1 MTRRAGSAA
10 RERTGPIRWLS
21 GSLADVEML
30 LLGGTAF
37 LGRAMAVAA
46 VERGHA
52 VTCLARGSTPAPAGT
67 TLLSSDRDEQDGL
80 APVAGRHW
88 DAVIDVARQPGHVRR
103 AVRDLSTS
111 HWVFISSGNVYADFS
126 TLEQDESAPVR
137 APLEGDVM
145 ADMSAYGE
153 AKVACEDAVRA
164 SGVSATIV
172 RSGLI
177 GGPGDVS
184 GRTGYWPW
192 RFAHPTGDDVIVPDD
207 PDFPCALIDVRDL
220 ASWAVTAAERHLD
233 GTFNATG
240 TTTTFREVLAAAALV
255 AHSEARPR
263 PVPAATLAELEIGAW
278 MGPATLPLWIDDP
291 DWRGFATLN
300 TDRARAA
307 GLTTRAL
314 TDTLRDTLQYEN
326 ERTAPRQAGLTDDEE
341 RRVRAALTAHR
352 G

>member
-1 MTRRAGSAA
+1 MK
-10 RERTGPIRWLS
+10 I
-21 GSLADVEML
+21 L
-30 LLGGTAF
+30 LLGGTAL
-37 LGRAMAVAA
+37 LGRAIAVAA

-52 VTCLARGSTPAPAGT
+52 VTCLARGSTPAPEGT
-67 TLLSSDRDEQDGL
+67 TLISADRDDQNGL
-80 APVAGRHW
+80 VPVAGRHW

-103 AVRDLSTS
+103 AIRDLSTS

-137 APLEGDVM
+137 APLESDVM
-145 ADMSAYGE
+145 ADMSTYGE

-164 SGVSATIV
+164 SEVSATIV

-177 GGPGDVS
+177 GGPGDRS

-207 PDFPCALIDVRDL
+207 PDFSCAMIDVRDL
-220 ASWAVTAAERHLD
+220 ASWVITAAEQHLD

-240 TTTTFREVLAAAALV
+240 PTVPFHEVLTAAAWV
-255 AHSEARPR
+255 ADSGARPR
-263 PVPAATLAELEIGAW
+263 PVPAETLAELGIGAW

-291 DWRGFATLN
+291 EWRGFATMN
-300 TDRARAA
+300 TGRALAA

-314 TDTLRDTLQYEN
+314 MDTLRDTLEYEN
-326 ERTAPRQAGLTDDEE
+326 QRAEPRQAGLTDDEE
-341 RRVRAALTAHR
+341 RNIRAALAER
-352 G
+352 RQ

>member
-1 MTRRAGSAA
+1 M
-10 RERTGPIRWLS
+10 EI
-21 GSLADVEML
+21 L
-30 LLGGTAF
+30 LLGGTAL
-37 LGRAMAVAA
+37 LGRAIAVAA

-52 VTCLARGSTPAPAGT
+52 VTCLARGSTPAPEGT
-67 TLLSSDRDEQDGL
+67 TLISADRDEQNGL

-103 AVRDLSTS
+103 AIRDLGTS

-137 APLEGDVM
+137 AALESDVM
-145 ADMSAYGE
+145 TDMSTYGE

-164 SGVSATIV
+164 SEVSATIV

-192 RFAHPTGDDVIVPDD
+192 RFAHPTGDDVIIPDD
-207 PDFPCALIDVRDL
+207 PDFPCAMIDVRDL
-220 ASWAVTAAERHLD
+220 ASWVITAAEQHLD

-240 TTTTFREVLAAAALV
+240 PTSSFHEVLSAAARV
-255 AHSEARPR
+255 ANSAARPR
-263 PVPAATLAELEIGAW
+263 PVPAEKLAELEIGAW
-278 MGPATLPLWIDDP
+278 MGPATLPLWINDP
-291 DWRGFATLN
+291 EWRGFATMN
-300 TDRARAA
+300 TDRAVAA

-314 TDTLRDTLQYEN
+314 MDTLRDALEYEN
-326 ERTAPRQAGLTDDEE
+326 QRTEPRQAGLTDDEE
-341 RRVRAALTAHR
+341 QSVRAALTER
-352 G
+352 RE